1 MTHAPASERLLATRH
16 SCRAF
21 LPDRFPQPTFDGIRA
36 LAQRTASWCNAQPW
50 QVIVA
55 SGAATDRFR
64 DALAQPAPAVPDL
77 PFPEDYPDEYSM
89 RRRECGLQLYDAVG
103 VAHGDRAASG
113 AQAARN
119 FVLFDAPHVAIVTS
133 RRELGVY
140 GAVDCGAYVG
150 TFLLAAQAHGVAA
163 IPQAA
168 LAARSPTVRAHF
180 AIPDARVI
188 VCVISF
194 GYEDR
199 SDPANAFRTRRAPH
213 GDNAT
218 ITRD

>member
-1 MTHAPASERLLATRH
+1 MTTSCPTRP
-16 SCRAF
+16 SSD
-21 LPDRFPQPTFDGIRA
+21 LP
-36 LAQRTASWCNAQPW
+36 
-50 QVIVA
+50 V
-55 SGAATDRFR
+55 RFR

-77 PFPEDYPDEYSM
+77 PFPEDYPDEYRM

-163 IPQAA
+163 LPQ
-168 LAARSPTVRAHF
+168 
-180 AIPDARVI
+180 I
-188 VCVISF
+188 
-194 GYEDR
+194 
-199 SDPANAFRTRRAPH
+199 
-213 GDNAT
+213 
-218 ITRD
+218 

>member
-1 MTHAPASERLLATRH
+1 MTTSCPTRP
-16 SCRAF
+16 SSD
-21 LPDRFPQPTFDGIRA
+21 LP
-36 LAQRTASWCNAQPW
+36 
-50 QVIVA
+50 V
-55 SGAATDRFR
+55 RFR

-77 PFPEDYPDEYSM
+77 PFPEDYPDEYRM

-150 TFLLAAQAHGVAA
+150 TFLQIGSTQVCT
-163 IPQAA
+163 
-168 LAARSPTVRAHF
+168 TVTNEQRGGQRWL
-180 AIPDARVI
+180 DK
-188 VCVISF
+188 
-194 GYEDR
+194 
-199 SDPANAFRTRRAPH
+199 
-213 GDNAT
+213 
-218 ITRD
+218 

>member
-1 MTHAPASERLLATRH
+1 
-16 SCRAF
+16 
-21 LPDRFPQPTFDGIRA
+21 
-36 LAQRTASWCNAQPW
+36 
-50 QVIVA
+50 
-55 SGAATDRFR
+55 
-64 DALAQPAPAVPDL
+64 
-77 PFPEDYPDEYSM
+77 M
-89 RRRECGLQLYDAVG
+89 RRRECGLQLDDAVG

-180 AIPDARVI
+180 AIPDERVLVFGKI
-188 VCVISF
+188 GRASCRERVCQYV
-194 GYEDR
+194 
-199 SDPANAFRTRRAPH
+199 
-213 GDNAT
+213 
-218 ITRD
+218 

>member
-77 PFPEDYPDEYSM
+77 PFPEDYPDEYRM

-119 FVLFDAPHVAIVTS
+119 FVLFDAPRSEEHTS
-133 RRELGVY
+133 ELQSLMRISY
-140 GAVDCGAYVG
+140 
-150 TFLLAAQAHGVAA
+150 
-163 IPQAA
+163 PA
-168 LAARSPTVRAHF
+168 LCLKTKTHK
-180 AIPDARVI
+180 
-188 VCVISF
+188 
-194 GYEDR
+194 
-199 SDPANAFRTRRAPH
+199 T
-213 GDNAT
+213 
-218 ITRD
+218 

>member
-1 MTHAPASERLLATRH
+1 M
-16 SCRAF
+16 
-21 LPDRFPQPTFDGIRA
+21 
-36 LAQRTASWCNAQPW
+36 
-50 QVIVA
+50 IVA
-55 SGAATDRFR
+55 FCLCLDYSYFCFFLVIQRPPRSTRTDTLFPYPTLFR
-64 DALAQPAPAVPDL
+64 
-77 PFPEDYPDEYSM
+77 S
-89 RRRECGLQLYDAVG
+89 
-103 VAHGDRAASG
+103 AASC

-180 AIPDARVI
+180 AIPD
-188 VCVISF
+188 
-194 GYEDR
+194 
-199 SDPANAFRTRRAPH
+199 
-213 GDNAT
+213 
-218 ITRD
+218 